1 MDPQVCD
8 LTVLEKMAA
17 EVEALASTHRDDSQR
32 LLVILRT
39 LERLHRHIRLEWFEP
54 SLPNTR
60 HDLYRLLRDIEEK
73 GGWPYIERGKL
84 QQLLQALETKAD
96 HEI

>member
-1 MDPQVCD
+1 
-8 LTVLEKMAA
+8 MA
-17 EVEALASTHRDDSQR
+17 EQVEALALAHRQDSQR
-32 LLVILRT
+32 LLIILRT

-60 HDLYRLLRDIEEK
+60 HDLYRLLRDIEEE

-84 QQLLQALETKAD
+84 QQLIQHLEEPEEEQT
-96 HEI
+96 